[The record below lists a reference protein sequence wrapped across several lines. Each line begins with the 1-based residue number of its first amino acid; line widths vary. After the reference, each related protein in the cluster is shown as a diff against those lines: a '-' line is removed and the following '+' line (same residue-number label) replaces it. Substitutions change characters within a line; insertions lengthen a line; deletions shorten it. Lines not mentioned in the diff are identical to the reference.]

1 MMDSA
6 ETTRIGVRTTS
17 VDSTASSEF
26 LAGISLSDISSE
38 GAIST
43 DAGEPPYLFLD
54 SNTASETETDISP
67 QSRRRPRRSRFRW
80 TSAAQSRNLRGSR
93 GKGSYRYTDKTPPNP
108 SSGPGLTLRSDWPF
122 HAYGSPPYVQL
133 PYGYYGPG
141 FNPPFSTY
149 GYPYQVPYYSMA
161 RPYVS
166 HPSQTHLE
174 SGNLDDDDKK
184 HSFFQFLLNLRRAEE
199 QQKEPTPGEM
209 PQAAT
214 TTQTKMITFTQH
226 NKKLLSKEIK
236 IVQTRVV
243 SGSEDDDHD
252 IAIITEGDSLDEKHN
267 KPLYETR
274 WMYGPMLCP
283 YTCILWRKEAKYLV
297 NQVISKVKA
306 WT

>member
-1 MMDSA
+1 
-6 ETTRIGVRTTS
+6 
-17 VDSTASSEF
+17 
-26 LAGISLSDISSE
+26 
-38 GAIST
+38 
-43 DAGEPPYLFLD
+43 
-54 SNTASETETDISP
+54 
-67 QSRRRPRRSRFRW
+67 
-80 TSAAQSRNLRGSR
+80 
-93 GKGSYRYTDKTPPNP
+93 
-108 SSGPGLTLRSDWPF
+108 
-122 HAYGSPPYVQL
+122 
-133 PYGYYGPG
+133 
-141 FNPPFSTY
+141 
-149 GYPYQVPYYSMA
+149 MA

-252 IAIITEGDSLDEKHN
+252 IAISLKGIHSMRSITSLSMRLVGCTV
-267 KPLYETR
+267 PCYALIPAFC
-274 WMYGPMLCP
+274 G
-283 YTCILWRKEAKYLV
+283 AKRL
-297 NQVISKVKA
+297 NI
-306 WT
+306 W

>member
-1 MMDSA
+1 
-6 ETTRIGVRTTS
+6 
-17 VDSTASSEF
+17 
-26 LAGISLSDISSE
+26 
-38 GAIST
+38 
-43 DAGEPPYLFLD
+43 
-54 SNTASETETDISP
+54 
-67 QSRRRPRRSRFRW
+67 
-80 TSAAQSRNLRGSR
+80 
-93 GKGSYRYTDKTPPNP
+93 
-108 SSGPGLTLRSDWPF
+108 
-122 HAYGSPPYVQL
+122 
-133 PYGYYGPG
+133 
-141 FNPPFSTY
+141 
-149 GYPYQVPYYSMA
+149 MA